1 MDIHADEIHSVNEIK
16 TDKNSNVH
24 HQQIQNQQLNHQNSE
39 CNAQSPA
46 FNNRGQE
53 SVRQRAQPLNKSSKI
68 PQLGKLT
75 KEFVLEHYDKVF
87 QPGRGNPLGAPM
99 HIEMDPDI
107 QPVHAPRQRIP
118 VAKVQR
124 VNEALEKL
132 CKEHVIVP
140 VTQPMNW
147 LSNMLIKEKPNG
159 KLRICIDP
167 SQTINKAIKRPI
179 YTIPTIEEKL
189 PFLTKAKVFTI
200 VDVSEAFH
208 NVVLDELSSY
218 NIPRSKWML

>member
-1 MDIHADEIHSVNEIK
+1 M
-16 TDKNSNVH
+16 
-24 HQQIQNQQLNHQNSE
+24 
-39 CNAQSPA
+39 
-46 FNNRGQE
+46 
-53 SVRQRAQPLNKSSKI
+53 
-68 PQLGKLT
+68 GKLT
-75 KEFVLEHYDKVF
+75 KEFVLQHYEKVF

-107 QPVHAPRQRIP
+107 RPVHAPRRRIP

-132 CKEHVIVP
+132 CEEGVIAP
-140 VTQPMNW
+140 VAQPTNW

-189 PFLTKAKVFTI
+189 PLLTKAKVFTI

-208 NVVLDELSSY
+208 NVVLDE
-218 NIPRSKWML
+218 PKWTL

>member
-1 MDIHADEIHSVNEIK
+1 
-16 TDKNSNVH
+16 
-24 HQQIQNQQLNHQNSE
+24 
-39 CNAQSPA
+39 
-46 FNNRGQE
+46 
-53 SVRQRAQPLNKSSKI
+53 
-68 PQLGKLT
+68 
-75 KEFVLEHYDKVF
+75 
-87 QPGRGNPLGAPM
+87 M
-99 HIEMDPDI
+99 HIKMNPDI
-107 QPVHAPRQRIP
+107 RPGHAPWRCIP
-118 VAKVQR
+118 VSKVQR

-132 CKEHVIVP
+132 CEECVIVP
-140 VTQPMNW
+140 VTQPTNW

-208 NVVLDELSSY
+208 SVVLDEQSSLLTTFQGPNGRY
-218 NIPRSKWML
+218 RYLRMPFGISSGPEEYQRRQREFLEGLEGVINIADDICIFGCGDTVEQASIDHD